1 MDKQRREYALK
12 KIQEKKE
19 IEYESHS
26 CLATTCCSTCGLA
39 QEYREL

>member
-19 IEYESHS
+19 HGRSIRRTMIE
-26 CLATTCCSTCGLA
+26 
-39 QEYREL
+39 